1 MLWKSNLN
9 AFQEPRPTQ
18 EIYERLTISTPKSK
32 KKGNDI
38 LKMVLNV
45 SQMVAYV
52 EFYDPERLKYDT
64 VYNGLHGLHYKLK

>member
-1 MLWKSNLN
+1 MKNVK
-9 AFQEPRPTQ
+9 PRSTQ
-18 EIYERLTISTPKSK
+18 EIYERLTILTPKSQ

-64 VYNGLHGLHYKLK
+64 VYNGLHGLHYELK